1 MADSNVEDDLVLKG
15 LAQNDKIMDDILDD
29 VIEGIQGVKG
39 KVKQINQ
46 RQDEIIDKTKK
57 NKVHV

>member
-15 LAQNDKIMDDILDD
+15 LAQNDKIMDDMLDD